1 MRIRIGLALL
11 ILLAAAGLARA
22 QDNPIVNRM
31 AAFAEAYNA
40 GDAAAIAGF
49 YTEEGA
55 VLPPQGRAVVG
66 RDSIRAHYARAFDGG
81 VGGLEY
87 RIVEIRQ
94 HGPAAAV
101 EIGETRV
108 KAGGQTILGR
118 SMHVWVMSGGA
129 WYLSRDMYHVLGVA
143 D

>member
-1 MRIRIGLALL
+1 MATRIGLALL
-11 ILLAAAGLARA
+11 IILAVSGLAWA
-22 QDNPIVNRM
+22 QDNPIVSRM
-31 AAFAEAYNA
+31 AAFTEAYNA

-49 YTEEGA
+49 YTAEGA

-66 RDSIRAHYARAFDGG
+66 HDGIQAHYARAFSGG
-81 VGGLEY
+81 AGGLEY

-108 KAGGQTILGR
+108 KVGEQTILGR
-118 SMHVWVMSGGA
+118 SMHVWVMSEGA

-143 D
+143 N